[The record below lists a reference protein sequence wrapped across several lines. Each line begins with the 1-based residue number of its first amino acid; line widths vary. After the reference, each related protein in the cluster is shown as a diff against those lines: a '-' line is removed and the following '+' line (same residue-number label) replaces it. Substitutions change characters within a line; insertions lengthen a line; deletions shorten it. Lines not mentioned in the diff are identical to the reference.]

1 MATDHQRLGRLQRL
15 ERVRTITK
23 QVAALEAAQA
33 EGTLAQLVALAD
45 RVTSLATDY
54 ATRDDAPDALALQQL
69 VRFARG
75 LRQVSQTTRGDVG
88 QARTVA
94 DRKQGE
100 LAEAERRRGAVEER
114 AAREARAVTARRVA
128 FAFGA
133 RRAIGTGLE

>member
-15 ERVRTITK
+15 ERVRAITK

-33 EGTLAQLVALAD
+33 EGTLAQLVVLAD

-75 LRQVSQTTRGDVG
+75 LRQVLQTTRGDAS

-114 AAREARAVTARRVA
+114 AAREARAVAARRVA
-128 FAFGA
+128 IAFGA

>member
-1 MATDHQRLGRLQRL
+1 MAIDHQRLGRLQRL
-15 ERVRTITK
+15 ERFRAIAK

-75 LRQVSQTTRGDVG
+75 LRQVSQTTRGDAS

-114 AAREARAVTARRVA
+114 AAREARAVAARRVGI
-128 FAFGA
+128 AFGA